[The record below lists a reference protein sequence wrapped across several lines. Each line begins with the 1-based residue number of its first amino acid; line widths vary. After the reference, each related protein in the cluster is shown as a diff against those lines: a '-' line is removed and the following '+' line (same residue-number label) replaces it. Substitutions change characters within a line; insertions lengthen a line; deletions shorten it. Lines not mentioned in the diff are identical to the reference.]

1 LKKQEETED
10 FGSAVLELLADKNI
24 KVNLIRLGTP
34 DEFVEQGSREELLR
48 LIGLDKDGIKRAI
61 YKILLD

>member
-24 KVNLIRLGTP
+24 KANLIRLGTP

>member
-1 LKKQEETED
+1 
-10 FGSAVLELLADKNI
+10 
-24 KVNLIRLGTP
+24 LGTP